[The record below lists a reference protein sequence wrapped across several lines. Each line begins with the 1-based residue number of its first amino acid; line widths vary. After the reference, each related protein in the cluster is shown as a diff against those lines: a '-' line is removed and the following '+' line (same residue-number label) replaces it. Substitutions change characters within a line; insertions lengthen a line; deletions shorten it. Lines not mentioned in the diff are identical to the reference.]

1 MIWRQSHVDFIW
13 IALALVIGIV
23 IGVLP
28 YLMSTLL
35 RKSAQRKASQL
46 LDDAKRRANEVV
58 KEAELGTKEE
68 MIRRKEKMDAEVQDA
83 KKEMRTWEK
92 RLSKRE
98 DSLDNKVDIL
108 NKKER
113 FIERAE
119 TDLKNRT
126 KRLKDKEAELDRVI
140 EEQRDALHKV
150 SGLSREEAQRMLLEK
165 LEKELDREISAVIS
179 KKVEHAREEA
189 DLKAR
194 TIIAT
199 AIQRVAAEHTQEI
212 VVSTIDLP
220 NDEMKGRVIGREGRN
235 IRAFEKATG
244 IDLIVDD
251 TPGVVVVSGFD
262 SVRREMARR
271 ALEKLIA
278 DGRIHPARIE
288 EVVES
293 TKKEMNELIM
303 NTGKQTAVE
312 LDVHGL
318 HPREIMLLGR
328 LRFRTSYGQNV
339 LKHST
344 EVAHLSSIIAAELG
358 LDVKLAKRCGLLH
371 DIGKAVDHEVEG
383 GHQQIG
389 ADLARRY
396 KEVPEV
402 INAIAAH
409 HEDVPVTSP
418 YAVIVQAADAISA
431 SRPGARR
438 ETLEKYIKRLERLEA
453 VATSFEGVRNA
464 YAIQAGREIR
474 IMVDPE
480 RVDDAGAARLARDIA
495 MRIEAELAYSGEIRV
510 TLMRETRIVEYAR

>member
-1 MIWRQSHVDFIW
+1 MVQWYW
-13 IALALVIGIV
+13 IILTLVLGFAGGLLPFV
-23 IGVLP
+23 ISIL
-28 YLMSTLL
+28 T
-35 RKSAQRKASQL
+35 RKSALAKASRIL
-46 LDDAKRRANEVV
+46 EDAETKADGLV
-58 KEAELGTKEE
+58 KGAELKAKEE
-68 MIRRKEKMDAEVQDA
+68 VIKRKEEIESELQDA
-83 KKEMRTWEK
+83 RNELRSWEK
-92 RLSKRE
+92 RLNKRE
-98 DSLDNKVDIL
+98 DGLDNKVDIL

-119 TDLKNRT
+119 QDLKNRGD
-126 KRLKDKEAELDRVI
+126 RLKNKETELDKVI
-140 EEQRDALHKV
+140 EEERVMLHKV
-150 SGLSREEAQRMLLEK
+150 SGLSREEAEKLLLAKLDSELEHETAELVAHRLEK
-165 LEKELDREISAVIS
+165 AK
-179 KKVEHAREEA
+179 EEA
-189 DLKAR
+189 DREAR
-194 TIIAT
+194 AILAT
-199 AIQRVAAEHTQEI
+199 SIQRVAAEHTQEI

-288 EVVES
+288 EVVEA

-303 NTGKQTAVE
+303 NTGKQICTDID
-312 LDVHGL
+312 LRGL

-328 LRFRTSYGQNV
+328 LKFRTSYGQNV
-339 LKHST
+339 LQHSL
-344 EVAHLSSIIAAELG
+344 EVSHLSGIMAAELG

-396 KEVPEV
+396 KEAPEV

-409 HEDVPVTSP
+409 HEDEPATSP
-418 YAVIVQAADAISA
+418 YAIIVQAADAVSA

-438 ETLEKYIKRLERLEA
+438 ETLEKYIKRLERLEG
-453 VATSFEGVRNA
+453 VATSFDGVKSA
-464 YAIQAGREIR
+464 YAIQAGREVR
-474 IMVDPE
+474 IMVDPGQ
-480 RVDDAGAARLARDIA
+480 VDDASAAKLARGIA
-495 MRIEAELAYSGEIRV
+495 KRIEEELAYSGEIKV
-510 TLMRETRIVEYAR
+510 TVMRETRIVEYAK

>member
-1 MIWRQSHVDFIW
+1 MEPQSLIIGLAVG
-13 IALALVIGIV
+13 IALGAIAAYVIIALR
-23 IGVLP
+23 
-28 YLMSTLL
+28 
-35 RKSAQRKASQL
+35 RKSAQHTASYIL
-46 LDDAKRRANEVV
+46 EDAKRRADEAV
-58 KEAELGTKEE
+58 KEAQLQAKEE
-68 MIRRKEKMDAEVQDA
+68 IIKRKETMESELQDA
-83 KKEMRTWEK
+83 RNELRSWEK

-98 DSLDNKVDIL
+98 DGLDNKVDIL

-113 FIERAE
+113 FIERSE
-119 TDLKNRT
+119 QDLRKRGE
-126 KRLKDKEAELDRVI
+126 RLKKKEDQLDEMV
-140 EEQRDALHKV
+140 EEERQVLHKV
-150 SGLSREEAQRMLLEK
+150 SGLSREEAKQLLLER
-165 LEKELDREISAVIS
+165 LEEEIDREVSALIQR
-179 KKVEHAREEA
+179 KTEHVREEA
-189 DLKAR
+189 DREAR

-288 EVVES
+288 EVVEN

-303 NTGKQTAVE
+303 NTGKQICMDV
-312 LDVHGL
+312 DVHGL
-318 HPREIMLLGR
+318 HPREVMLLGR

-339 LKHST
+339 LQHSL

-371 DIGKAVDHEVEG
+371 DMGKAVDHEIEG

-396 KEVPEV
+396 KEAPEV
-402 INAIAAH
+402 VNAIAAH
-409 HEDVPVTSP
+409 HEDVPVISP
-418 YAVIVQAADAISA
+418 YAIIVQAADAISA

-438 ETLEKYIKRLERLEA
+438 ESLEKYIKRLERLEG
-453 VATSFEGVRNA
+453 VATSFDGVKNA

-474 IMVDPE
+474 VMVDPE
-480 RVDDAGAARLARDIA
+480 HVDDVGAGKLARDIA
-495 MRIEAELAYSGEIRV
+495 KRIQEELAYSGEIKV

>member
-1 MIWRQSHVDFIW
+1 VVGG
-13 IALALVIGIV
+13 ALI
-23 IGVLP
+23 
-28 YLMSTLL
+28 YLISTLF
-35 RKSAQRKASQL
+35 RKL
-46 LDDAKRRANEVV
+46 
-58 KEAELGTKEE
+58 T
-68 MIRRKEKMDAEVQDA
+68 
-83 KKEMRTWEK
+83 
-92 RLSKRE
+92 KRE
-98 DSLDNKVDIL
+98 DGLDNKVDIL

-119 TDLKNRT
+119 QDLKKRT
-126 KRLKDKEAELDRVI
+126 DRLKSKGNELDKLI
-140 EEQRDALHKV
+140 EEERSALHKV
-150 SGLSREEAQRMLLEK
+150 SGLSREEAERLLLER
-165 LEKELDREISAVIS
+165 LEKELDREISTLVS
-179 KKVEHAREEA
+179 KKMEHAREEV
-189 DLKAR
+189 DRKAR
-194 TIIAT
+194 TIIST
-199 AIQRVAAEHTQEI
+199 SIQRVAAEHTQEI

-288 EVVES
+288 EVVEA
-293 TKKEMNELIM
+293 TKKEMNELLM
-303 NTGKQTAVE
+303 NTGKQTCM
-312 LDVHGL
+312 DIDMHGL

-339 LKHST
+339 LNHSV

-371 DIGKAVDHEVEG
+371 DMGKAVDHEVEG

-396 KEVPEV
+396 KEAPEV

-409 HEDVPVTSP
+409 HEDEPAASP
-418 YAVIVQAADAISA
+418 YAIIVQAADAISA

-453 VATSFEGVRNA
+453 VATSFDGVKNA
-464 YAIQAGREIR
+464 FAIQAGREIR

-480 RVDDAGAARLARDIA
+480 RVDDPGAAKLARDIA
-495 MRIEAELAYSGEIRV
+495 KRIEEELAYSGEIRV